1 MRTWREARDARDA
14 RVDAGRG
21 FAKHELVEVRDVV
34 PLLEAI
40 MRPGDRVCLK
50 GDDQKQADLQGVNA

>member
-1 MRTWREARDARDA
+1 MTTWREARDTRDA
-14 RVDAGRG
+14 RIDAGRAL
-21 FAKHELVEVRDVV
+21 AKHNLVEVRDVV

>member
-1 MRTWREARDARDA
+1 MRAWGEA
-14 RVDAGRG
+14 
-21 FAKHELVEVRDVV
+21 RDVV

-50 GDDQKQADLQGVNA
+50 GDDQKQANLQGVNA